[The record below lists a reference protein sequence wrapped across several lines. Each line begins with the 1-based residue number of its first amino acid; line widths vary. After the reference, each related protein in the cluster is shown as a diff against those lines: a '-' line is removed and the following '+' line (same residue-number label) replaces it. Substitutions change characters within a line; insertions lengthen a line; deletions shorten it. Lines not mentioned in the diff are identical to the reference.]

1 MPTDLICYNVCMKDL
16 IYLNTKDYVVITQ
29 QSKFED
35 VRILH
40 MDDNFTLIGVREN
53 YLGCWVTRKI
63 LISNFEIKSIKGE
76 FKDPSEESKVPPKT
90 DI

>member
-1 MPTDLICYNVCMKDL
+1 MKDL

-40 MDDNFTLIGVREN
+40 IDDNFTLVGVRDN
-53 YLGCWVTRKI
+53 ILGHGVTRKI
-63 LISNFEIKSIKGE
+63 LINNFEIKYIKGE
-76 FKDPSEESKVPPKT
+76 FKDPPEKSEVPPKT

>member
-1 MPTDLICYNVCMKDL
+1 MKDL

-40 MDDNFTLIGVREN
+40 MDDNFTLIGVGEN
-53 YLGCWVTRKI
+53 YLGGMVTRKI
-63 LISNFEIKSIKGE
+63 LISNFEIKYIKGE
-76 FKDPSEESKVPPKT
+76 FKDPPEESKVPPKT

>member
-40 MDDNFTLIGVREN
+40 IDDNFTLIGVRELC
-53 YLGCWVTRKI
+53 LGCWVTRKI